1 MKRAEFAAY
10 SHIEIEMQF
19 ATSCSLRQ
27 MRSMGKRVLVCE
39 DNHTIAMGWA
49 MMLSTAGYE
58 VIGPVHDAEKALEEA
73 YKQMPDL
80 ALIDIALNGI
90 IDGIS
95 VAAELAPLGVPVIFV
110 TADYQR
116 ATSEGREFAS
126 DILIKP
132 IRQSTLLTTVA
143 TVLDQKRK

>member
-1 MKRAEFAAY
+1 
-10 SHIEIEMQF
+10 MQF

-27 MRSMGKRVLVCE
+27 MRSICKRVLDCE

-80 ALIDIALNGI
+80 ALIDISLNGI

-95 VAAELAPLGVPVIFV
+95 VAAELAPLEPIPVGGSDAGRPLIFQ
-110 TADYQR
+110 A
-116 ATSEGREFAS
+116 F
-126 DILIKP
+126 P
-132 IRQSTLLTTVA
+132 
-143 TVLDQKRK
+143 KR

>member
-95 VAAELAPLGVPVIFV
+95 ACHLSVL
-110 TADYQR
+110 
-116 ATSEGREFAS
+116 
-126 DILIKP
+126 
-132 IRQSTLLTTVA
+132 RQGC
-143 TVLDQKRK
+143 